1 MKHNYLQNAIVGMG
15 IGFPVTLMCMTMFG
29 GWNDAIAE
37 LLVWLCASA
46 LYGILSGLIFSGKL
60 EWSLPALLGLHCLG
74 CTAVTLGA
82 AMVCGYLTGLES
94 MAAVL
99 VPFAVIYVLIYAGC
113 FCVMKHNERKI
124 NEALNDK

>member
-1 MKHNYLQNAIVGMG
+1 MKQNYLQNAIVGMG
-15 IGFPVTLMCMTMFG
+15 IGFPVTLLCMTMFG

-60 EWSLPALLGLHCLG
+60 DWSLPGLLGLHCLG
-74 CTAVTLGA
+74 CAAVTLGA
-82 AMVCGYLTGLES
+82 ATVCGYLTGLES
-94 MAAVL
+94 MVAVL
-99 VPFAVIYVLIYAGC
+99 VPFVVIYVLIYAGC

-124 NEALNDK
+124 NEALNEK